1 MWFAILICVILNS
14 FIGSFLFSE
23 VSLIKFSSKEVI
35 KVIEIY
41 FKGVEKRLEEQ
52 NILQRQKTGY
62 CFAFD
67 FLIKYTFVLKI
78 LFTWDLFY
86 LER

>member
-35 KVIEIY
+35 KVLEIY
-41 FKGVEKRLEEQ
+41 FKGVKKRLDRGAEYFAKAKDR
-52 NILQRQKTGY
+52 ILL
-62 CFAFD
+62 CF
-67 FLIKYTFVLKI
+67 
-78 LFTWDLFY
+78 
-86 LER
+86 

>member
-35 KVIEIY
+35 KVLEIY
-41 FKGVEKRLEEQ
+41 FKGVKKRLGRGTEYFAKAKDR
-52 NILQRQKTGY
+52 ILL
-62 CFAFD
+62 CF
-67 FLIKYTFVLKI
+67 
-78 LFTWDLFY
+78 
-86 LER
+86 